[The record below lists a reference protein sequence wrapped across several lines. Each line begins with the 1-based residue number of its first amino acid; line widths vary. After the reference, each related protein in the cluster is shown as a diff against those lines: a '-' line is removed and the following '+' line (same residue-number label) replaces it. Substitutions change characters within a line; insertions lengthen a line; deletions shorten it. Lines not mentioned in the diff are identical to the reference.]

1 VTAIP
6 RRRTKRTFVG
16 LGLAVLLL
24 AAAGVFVG
32 VAVGTLRNSQAG
44 QAVGIEERP
53 ISFLPSTPNAL
64 LTVEGDEGELTSIV
78 VLTLLPSGRGGTVV
92 TMPVN
97 ADLDAGA
104 GEEPTPLDAA
114 YEQLEFDDF
123 VGRVESMLTIAIEQA
138 ESVDADRLADLVA
151 PVVPIDVVLPEDVVD
166 SSTLGTGIVAVEGE
180 QDLRGLLVVDALTA
194 TDTAGSAY
202 DHHDVD
208 VAVWSGLAANA
219 PVPVSA
225 EMPRDESGDPLPPVD
240 VDELVQ
246 RLWEGP
252 VQVRDLEVIPFDV
265 PGDESGAPADDLEN
279 DDPENDDAE
288 NDDPEGS
295 DPENADPGD
304 GGTGDAAVVRI
315 DHRDTIL
322 VFAQISP
329 ALVSTP
335 NPALSFRLEIDFSDE
350 QLLAGGGN
358 FETASDLARQL
369 IGELLF
375 FGSNVVSVDLTE
387 ISSGAQS
394 VTDIAVADEW
404 FIPEMNEFAP
414 ILFGESNVELATEL
428 IDGVDVVVALGSDYL
443 RREVDRDEITDSNT
457 GDTVDPDE

>member
-1 VTAIP
+1 
-6 RRRTKRTFVG
+6 
-16 LGLAVLLL
+16 
-24 AAAGVFVG
+24 
-32 VAVGTLRNSQAG
+32 
-44 QAVGIEERP
+44 
-53 ISFLPSTPNAL
+53 
-64 LTVEGDEGELTSIV
+64 
-78 VLTLLPSGRGGTVV
+78 
-92 TMPVN
+92 
-97 ADLDAGA
+97 
-104 GEEPTPLDAA
+104 
-114 YEQLEFDDF
+114 
-123 VGRVESMLTIAIEQA
+123 MLTIAIEQA
-138 ESVDADRLADLVA
+138 ESVDAERLAELIA

-219 PVPVSA
+219 PVPVSS
-225 EMPRDESGDPLPPVD
+225 EMPRDESGDPLPPAD

-252 VQVRDLEVIPFDV
+252 VRVRDLQVIPFDV
-265 PGDESGAPADDLEN
+265 PADGESGAPV
-279 DDPENDDAE
+279 DDP
-288 NDDPEGS
+288 
-295 DPENADPGD
+295 
-304 GGTGDAAVVRI
+304 GDAAVVRI

-335 NPALSFRLEIDFSDE
+335 NPALSFRLEIDFTDE
-350 QLLAGGGN
+350 QLLAGGAN
-358 FETASDLARQL
+358 FETASDLGRQL

-387 ISSGAQS
+387 TGSGAQS
-394 VTDIAVADEW
+394 VTEILVADEW
-404 FIPEMNEFAP
+404 FLPDMNEFAP

-443 RREVDRDEITDSNT
+443 RREVDRDEITESNAD
-457 GDTVDPDE
+457 DTVDPDE

>member
-1 VTAIP
+1 MTAIP
-6 RRRTKRTFVG
+6 RRRRKRTFVG
-16 LGLAVLLL
+16 FGLAVLLL
-24 AAAGVFVG
+24 AAAGVLVG
-32 VAVGTLRNSQAG
+32 VAAGTLRNSQAG

-53 ISFLPSTPNAL
+53 VAFLPSTPNAL
-64 LTVEGDEGELTSIV
+64 LTVEGDDGELTSIV

-97 ADLDAGA
+97 ADSDAGV
-104 GEEPTPLDAA
+104 GEEPIPLDAA

-123 VGRVESMLTIAIEQA
+123 VGLVESMLTIAIEQA
-138 ESVDADRLADLVA
+138 ESVDAERLAELIA

-219 PVPVSA
+219 PVPVSS
-225 EMPRDESGDPLPPVD
+225 EMPRDESGDPLPPTD

-252 VQVRDLEVIPFDV
+252 VRVRDLQVIPFDV
-265 PGDESGAPADDLEN
+265 PADGESGAPV
-279 DDPENDDAE
+279 DDP
-288 NDDPEGS
+288 
-295 DPENADPGD
+295 
-304 GGTGDAAVVRI
+304 GDAAVVRI

-335 NPALSFRLEIDFSDE
+335 NPALSFRLEIDFTDE
-350 QLLAGGGN
+350 QLLAGGAN

-387 ISSGAQS
+387 TGSGAQS
-394 VTDIAVADEW
+394 VTEIAVADEW
-404 FIPEMNEFAP
+404 FLPDMNEFAP

-443 RREVDRDEITDSNT
+443 RREVDRDEITESNAD
-457 GDTVDPDE
+457 DTVDPDE